1 MNHPNSVLKF
11 SLGLNGMSFDLD
23 NQPIHLEQ
31 GLVFINSKSISNGV
45 IDELAIE
52 KMIYFIEEIIE
63 SQPLRNLNINGIA
76 VTADTTMTQL
86 SELFFS
92 AKKQIS
98 RIELENGFN
107 SFIERLSY
115 YTNQVDPNQLYIFTY
130 FVFIR
135 EMMHHL
141 RVEQIQI
148 IYEMISQPDNSS

>member
-1 MNHPNSVLKF
+1 MNHPNSILKF
-11 SLGLNGMSFDLD
+11 SLGLSSLSFDVD
-23 NQPIHLEQ
+23 SQHIHVEQ
-31 GLVFINSKSISNGV
+31 GLGFINSKSISNSV

-63 SQPLRNLNINGIA
+63 SQPLRNLNINGVA
-76 VTADTTMTQL
+76 VTADTTMAQL
-86 SELFFS
+86 SKLFFN

-98 RIELENGFN
+98 RIELEHGFN
-107 SFIERLSY
+107 DFIERLSY
-115 YTNQVDPNQLYIFTY
+115 YTNQVAPDQVYIFTY

-148 IYEMISQPDNSS
+148 I

>member
-1 MNHPNSVLKF
+1 MNHSDSVLKF
-11 SLGLNGMSFDLD
+11 SLGLNGLSFDID
-23 NQPIHLEQ
+23 NQNIQLEQ
-31 GLVFINSKSISNGV
+31 GLGFINSKSISNGV

-63 SQPLRNLNINGIA
+63 SQPLRSLNINGIA
-76 VTADTTMTQL
+76 VTADTAMAQL
-86 SELFFS
+86 SKLFFS

-98 RIELENGFN
+98 RTELEHGFN
-107 SFIERLSY
+107 DFIERLSY
-115 YTNQVDPNQLYIFTY
+115 YTNQVVPNQLYIFTY

-148 IYEMISQPDNSS
+148 I

>member
-1 MNHPNSVLKF
+1 MNHPDSVLKF
-11 SLGLNGMSFDLD
+11 SLGLNSLSFDVD
-23 NQPIHLEQ
+23 SQHIHFEQ
-31 GLVFINSKSISNGV
+31 GLGLINSKSISNGV
-45 IDELAIE
+45 IDELAVE

-76 VTADTTMTQL
+76 VTADTAMAQL
-86 SELFFS
+86 SKLFFS

-98 RIELENGFN
+98 RIELEHGFN
-107 SFIERLSY
+107 DFIERLSY
-115 YTNQVDPNQLYIFTY
+115 YTNQVAPDQLYIFTY

-148 IYEMISQPDNSS
+148 L

>member
-1 MNHPNSVLKF
+1 MNHSDSVLKF
-11 SLGLNGMSFDLD
+11 SLGLNGLSFDID
-23 NQPIHLEQ
+23 NQNIQLEQ
-31 GLVFINSKSISNGV
+31 GLGFINSKSISNGV

-63 SQPLRNLNINGIA
+63 SQPLRSLNINGIA
-76 VTADTTMTQL
+76 VTADTAMAQL
-86 SELFFS
+86 SKLFFS

-98 RIELENGFN
+98 RIELEHGFN
-107 SFIERLSY
+107 DFIERLSY
-115 YTNQVDPNQLYIFTY
+115 YTNQVAPDQLYIFTY

-148 IYEMISQPDNSS
+148 I

>member
-31 GLVFINSKSISNGV
+31 GLVFINSKSISNGI

-148 IYEMISQPDNSS
+148 I

>member
-1 MNHPNSVLKF
+1 MNYPNSVLKF
-11 SLGLNGMSFDLD
+11 SLGLNGMSFDVD
-23 NQPIHLEQ
+23 SQHIHLEQ
-31 GLVFINSKSISNGV
+31 GLGFINSKSISNGV

-63 SQPLRNLNINGIA
+63 SQPLRNLNINDIA
-76 VTADTTMTQL
+76 VTADTTMAQL

-98 RIELENGFN
+98 RTELEHGFN

-115 YTNQVDPNQLYIFTY
+115 YTNQVAPDQLYIFTY

-148 IYEMISQPDNSS
+148 I

>member
-1 MNHPNSVLKF
+1 MNHPNSILKF
-11 SLGLNGMSFDLD
+11 SLDLNSLSFDVD
-23 NQPIHLEQ
+23 SQHIHLEQ
-31 GLVFINSKSISNGV
+31 GLGFINSKSISNSV

-76 VTADTTMTQL
+76 VTADTAMAQL
-86 SELFFS
+86 SKLFFS

-98 RIELENGFN
+98 RIELEHGFN
-107 SFIERLSY
+107 DFIERLSY
-115 YTNQVDPNQLYIFTY
+115 YTNQVAPDQLYIFIY

-141 RVEQIQI
+141 RVEEIQI
-148 IYEMISQPDNSS
+148 L

>member
-1 MNHPNSVLKF
+1 MTHPDSVLKF
-11 SLGLNGMSFDLD
+11 SLGLNSLSFDVD
-23 NQPIHLEQ
+23 SQHIHLEQ
-31 GLVFINSKSISNGV
+31 GLGFVNSKSVSDGV

-63 SQPLRNLNINGIA
+63 SRPLRNLNISGVA
-76 VTADTTMTQL
+76 VTSDTAMTHL
-86 SELFFS
+86 SQLFFS

-98 RIELENGFN
+98 RIELEHGFN

-115 YTNQVDPNQLYIFTY
+115 YTNQMAPDQVYVFTY

-148 IYEMISQPDNSS
+148 I

>member
-1 MNHPNSVLKF
+1 MTHPDSVLKF
-11 SLGLNGMSFDLD
+11 SLGLNSLSFDVD
-23 NQPIHLEQ
+23 SQHIHLEQ
-31 GLVFINSKSISNGV
+31 GLGFVNSKSVSDGV

-63 SQPLRNLNINGIA
+63 SKPLRNLNISGVA
-76 VTADTTMTQL
+76 VTSDAAMTHL
-86 SELFFS
+86 SQLFFS

-98 RIELENGFN
+98 RIELEHGFN

-115 YTNQVDPNQLYIFTY
+115 YTNQMAPNQLYVFTY
-130 FVFIR
+130 FVFVR

-148 IYEMISQPDNSS
+148 I

>member
-115 YTNQVDPNQLYIFTY
+115 YTNQVDPNQL
-130 FVFIR
+130 
-135 EMMHHL
+135 
-141 RVEQIQI
+141 
-148 IYEMISQPDNSS
+148 

>member
-1 MNHPNSVLKF
+1 MNHPNSILKF
-11 SLGLNGMSFDLD
+11 SLGLSSLSFDVD
-23 NQPIHLEQ
+23 SPHIHLEQ
-31 GLVFINSKSISNGV
+31 GLGFINSKSINNSV

-63 SQPLRNLNINGIA
+63 SQPLRNLKISGIA
-76 VTADTTMTQL
+76 VTADTAMAQL
-86 SELFFS
+86 SKLFFS

-98 RIELENGFN
+98 RIELEHGFN
-107 SFIERLSY
+107 DFIERLSY
-115 YTNQVDPNQLYIFTY
+115 YTNQVDPDQLYIFTY

-148 IYEMISQPDNSS
+148 I

>member
-1 MNHPNSVLKF
+1 MNHPNSILKF
-11 SLGLNGMSFDLD
+11 SLDLNSLSFDVD
-23 NQPIHLEQ
+23 SQHIHLEQ
-31 GLVFINSKSISNGV
+31 GLGFINSKSISNSV

-76 VTADTTMTQL
+76 VTADTAMAQL
-86 SELFFS
+86 SKLFFS

-98 RIELENGFN
+98 RTELEHGFN
-107 SFIERLSY
+107 DFIERLSY

-141 RVEQIQI
+141 RVEEIQI
-148 IYEMISQPDNSS
+148 L

>member
-115 YTNQVDPNQLYIFTY
+115 YTNQVDPNQ
-130 FVFIR
+130 
-135 EMMHHL
+135 
-141 RVEQIQI
+141 
-148 IYEMISQPDNSS
+148 

>member
-1 MNHPNSVLKF
+1 MNHPNSILKF
-11 SLGLNGMSFDLD
+11 SLDLNSLSFDVD
-23 NQPIHLEQ
+23 SQHIHLEQ
-31 GLVFINSKSISNGV
+31 GLGFINSKSISNGV

-76 VTADTTMTQL
+76 VTADTAMAQL
-86 SELFFS
+86 SKLFFS

-98 RIELENGFN
+98 RIELEHGFN
-107 SFIERLSY
+107 DFIERLSY
-115 YTNQVDPNQLYIFTY
+115 YTNQVAPDQLYIFIY

-141 RVEQIQI
+141 RVEEIQI
-148 IYEMISQPDNSS
+148 I

>member
-1 MNHPNSVLKF
+1 MNHPNSILKF
-11 SLGLNGMSFDLD
+11 SLGLSSFSFDVD
-23 NQPIHLEQ
+23 SQHIHVEQ
-31 GLVFINSKSISNGV
+31 GLGFINSKSISNSV

-63 SQPLRNLNINGIA
+63 SQPLRNLNINGVA
-76 VTADTTMTQL
+76 VTADTAMTQL

-98 RIELENGFN
+98 RIELEHGFN
-107 SFIERLSY
+107 DFIECLSY
-115 YTNQVDPNQLYIFTY
+115 YINQVASDQVYVFTY
-130 FVFIR
+130 FVFVR

-148 IYEMISQPDNSS
+148 I

>member
-1 MNHPNSVLKF
+1 MNPPNSILKF
-11 SLGLNGMSFDLD
+11 SLGLSSLSFDVD
-23 NQPIHLEQ
+23 SQHIHVEQ
-31 GLVFINSKSISNGV
+31 GLGFINSKSISNSV

-76 VTADTTMTQL
+76 VTADTAMAQL
-86 SELFFS
+86 GKLFFS

-98 RIELENGFN
+98 RIELEHGFN
-107 SFIERLSY
+107 DFIERLSY
-115 YTNQVDPNQLYIFTY
+115 YTNQVAPDQLYIFTY

-141 RVEQIQI
+141 RVEEIQI
-148 IYEMISQPDNSS
+148 L

>member
-1 MNHPNSVLKF
+1 MNHPNSILKF
-11 SLGLNGMSFDLD
+11 SLGLSSLSFDVD
-23 NQPIHLEQ
+23 SQHIHLEQ
-31 GLVFINSKSISNGV
+31 GLGFINSKSISNGV

-76 VTADTTMTQL
+76 VTADTTMAQL

-98 RIELENGFN
+98 RTELEHGFN
-107 SFIERLSY
+107 DFIERLSY

-141 RVEQIQI
+141 RVEEIQI
-148 IYEMISQPDNSS
+148 L

>member
-1 MNHPNSVLKF
+1 MNYPNSVLKF
-11 SLGLNGMSFDLD
+11 SLGLNGLSFDLD
-23 NQPIHLEQ
+23 NQSIHLEQ
-31 GLVFINSKSISNGV
+31 GLGFINSKSISNSV

-63 SQPLRNLNINGIA
+63 SQPLRNLNITGVT
-76 VTADTTMTQL
+76 VTADTAMTQL

-98 RIELENGFN
+98 RIELEHGSN

-115 YTNQVDPNQLYIFTY
+115 YTNQVAPDQLYIFTY

-148 IYEMISQPDNSS
+148 I

>member
-1 MNHPNSVLKF
+1 MNHPNSILKF
-11 SLGLNGMSFDLD
+11 SLGLSSLSFDVD
-23 NQPIHLEQ
+23 SQHIHLEQ
-31 GLVFINSKSISNGV
+31 GLGFINSKSISNSV

-76 VTADTTMTQL
+76 VTADTAMAQL
-86 SELFFS
+86 SKLFFS

-98 RIELENGFN
+98 RIELEHGFN
-107 SFIERLSY
+107 DFIERLSY
-115 YTNQVDPNQLYIFTY
+115 YTNQVAPDQLYIFIY

-141 RVEQIQI
+141 RVEEIQI
-148 IYEMISQPDNSS
+148 L

>member
-1 MNHPNSVLKF
+1 MNYPNSVLKF
-11 SLGLNGMSFDLD
+11 SLGLNGMSFDVD
-23 NQPIHLEQ
+23 SQHIPLEQ
-31 GLVFINSKSISNGV
+31 GLGFINSKSISNGV

-76 VTADTTMTQL
+76 VTADTTMAQL

-98 RIELENGFN
+98 RTELEHGFN
-107 SFIERLSY
+107 DFIERLSY

-148 IYEMISQPDNSS
+148 I

>member
-1 MNHPNSVLKF
+1 MNHSDSVLKF
-11 SLGLNGMSFDLD
+11 SLGLNGLSFEIGS
-23 NQPIHLEQ
+23 QHIQIEQ
-31 GLVFINSKSISNGV
+31 GLGFVGSKSISNGV

-76 VTADTTMTQL
+76 VTADTTMAQL

-98 RIELENGFN
+98 RTELEHGFN
-107 SFIERLSY
+107 DFIERLSY
-115 YTNQVDPNQLYIFTY
+115 YTNQVAPDQLYIFTY
-130 FVFIR
+130 FVFVR

-148 IYEMISQPDNSS
+148 I

>member
-1 MNHPNSVLKF
+1 MNHPESVLKF
-11 SLGLNGMSFDLD
+11 SLGLNSLSFDVD
-23 NQPIHLEQ
+23 SQHIHLEQ
-31 GLVFINSKSISNGV
+31 GLGFVNSKSVSDGV

-63 SQPLRNLNINGIA
+63 SNPLRNLNISGVA
-76 VTADTTMTQL
+76 VTSDAVMTQL

-98 RIELENGFN
+98 RTELEHGFN

-115 YTNQVDPNQLYIFTY
+115 YTNQVAPDQVYVFSY
-130 FVFIR
+130 FVFVR

-148 IYEMISQPDNSS
+148 I

>member
-1 MNHPNSVLKF
+1 MNHPNSILKF
-11 SLGLNGMSFDLD
+11 SLDLNSLSFDVD
-23 NQPIHLEQ
+23 SQHIHLEQ
-31 GLVFINSKSISNGV
+31 GLGFINSKSINNGV

-76 VTADTTMTQL
+76 VTADTAMAQL
-86 SELFFS
+86 SKLFFS

-98 RIELENGFN
+98 RIELEHGFN
-107 SFIERLSY
+107 DFIERLSY
-115 YTNQVDPNQLYIFTY
+115 YTNQVAPDQLYIFIY

-141 RVEQIQI
+141 RVEEIQI
-148 IYEMISQPDNSS
+148 L

>member
-1 MNHPNSVLKF
+1 MNHPESVLKF
-11 SLGLNGMSFDLD
+11 SLGLNGLSFEIGS
-23 NQPIHLEQ
+23 QHIHFEQ
-31 GLVFINSKSISNGV
+31 GLGFINSKSISNGV

-63 SQPLRNLNINGIA
+63 SRPLRNLNISGVA
-76 VTADTTMTQL
+76 VTSDAAMTHL
-86 SELFFS
+86 SQLFFS

-115 YTNQVDPNQLYIFTY
+115 YTNQVAPDQVYVFTY

-148 IYEMISQPDNSS
+148 I

>member
-1 MNHPNSVLKF
+1 MNHSDSVLKF
-11 SLGLNGMSFDLD
+11 SLGLNGLSFDLD
-23 NQPIHLEQ
+23 NQSIHLEQ
-31 GLVFINSKSISNGV
+31 GLGFINSKSISNGV

-63 SQPLRNLNINGIA
+63 SQPLRNLNINGVA
-76 VTADTTMTQL
+76 VTADTAMAQL

-98 RIELENGFN
+98 RTELEHGFN
-107 SFIERLSY
+107 DFIERLSY
-115 YTNQVDPNQLYIFTY
+115 YTNQVAPDQVYVFTY

-148 IYEMISQPDNSS
+148 I

>member
-31 GLVFINSKSISNGV
+31 GLVFINSKVSAMVLLMS
-45 IDELAIE
+45 LRLK

-92 AKKQIS
+92 AKSKSAVSSLRMDLIV
-98 RIELENGFN
+98 L
-107 SFIERLSY
+107 LS
-115 YTNQVDPNQLYIFTY
+115 V
-130 FVFIR
+130 
-135 EMMHHL
+135 
-141 RVEQIQI
+141 
-148 IYEMISQPDNSS
+148 